1 LISKNKDFIFGWIY
15 FLRFR
20 YFKVIPSSCQDEKL
34 LQSVFELLEQ
44 ISYGFHLSIETTDQL
59 FFDWFKHILLNPFI
73 SLLASN
79 KDFGEMRQTK
89 RFVQLFSYLKIP
101 KLCLSRDLLKKLFRF
116 LTSFYSH
123 SIVSSEFFTDKL
135 FTNIFNY
142 VQQCSSHTFS
152 KLTLIT
158 GAIDVLHQITLK

>member
-1 LISKNKDFIFGWIY
+1 M
-15 FLRFR
+15 
-20 YFKVIPSSCQDEKL
+20 IPSSCQDEKL

-44 ISYGFHLSIETTDQL
+44 ISYGLHLSIKTDDHA

-89 RFVQLFSYLKIP
+89 RFSLIFVKYSNFLLLFF
-101 KLCLSRDLLKKLFRF
+101 RDLLKKLFRY

-123 SIVSSEFFTDKL
+123 SIVSSEFFTEKL
-135 FTNIFNY
+135 FSNILNY
-142 VQQCSSHTFS
+142 VQQSNSHTFS

-158 GAIDVLHQITLK
+158 GAIDVLHQITSK